1 MTKRTDDGGRARV
14 IATARRMFQQKGFHQ
29 TAMAELSE
37 RAGVSVGQI
46 YRLFASKS
54 EMIAAIVE
62 EDTEARLAR
71 VGEIQEAL
79 ASGACTAREGFR
91 QIVLEGF
98 KEGEE
103 GLAFEI
109 LAEGFRNG
117 QIGDH
122 IGELCDRYR
131 AMLRKMILTVDDS
144 LDGPRLAAAEDM
156 LLAVLFGLA
165 NRALSRPRL
174 TVEEASAH
182 AADMLLGMIHGHG
195 GA

>member
-14 IATARRMFQQKGFHQ
+14 IATARRMFQRKGFHQ

-37 RAGVSVGQI
+37 RAEVSVGQI

-62 EDTEARLAR
+62 EDNETRQARIAEL
-71 VGEIQEAL
+71 QEAV
-79 ASGACTAREGFR
+79 ASGALTARDGFR
-91 QIVLEGF
+91 QMVLEGF

-103 GLAFEI
+103 GLTFEI
-109 LAEGFRNG
+109 LAEGFRNP
-117 QIGDH
+117 QVGDD

-131 AMLRKMILTVDDS
+131 AMLRKMILTVDAS
-144 LDGPRLAAAEDM
+144 LDGAPLAAAEEM
-156 LLAVLFGLA
+156 LLAILFGLQ

-174 TVEEASAH
+174 TVDEIADF
-182 AADMLLGMIHGHG
+182 AAGMILSMINGFRRC
-195 GA
+195 